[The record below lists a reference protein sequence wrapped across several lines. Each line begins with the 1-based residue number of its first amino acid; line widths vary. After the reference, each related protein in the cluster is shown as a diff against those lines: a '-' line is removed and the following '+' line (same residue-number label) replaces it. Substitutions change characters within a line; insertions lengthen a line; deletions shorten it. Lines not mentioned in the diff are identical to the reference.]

1 MNIRDIQAEIRSVAE
16 RMQRLQ
22 DYYKSLIEMEDRH
35 QKDALEDRRQQEA
48 DMADGLMK
56 YFETSFLRH
65 TVSGADEALESE
77 GQRAI
82 NEEHERR
89 SIT

>member
-1 MNIRDIQAEIRSVAE
+1 MNIRDIQAEMRSVWD
-16 RMQRLQ
+16 RMQKLQ
-22 DYYKSLIEMEDRH
+22 DYYKSLMNMERKHYAGTVNGVDT
-35 QKDALEDRRQQEA
+35 AL
-48 DMADGLMK
+48 
-56 YFETSFLRH
+56 
-65 TVSGADEALESE
+65 VSE